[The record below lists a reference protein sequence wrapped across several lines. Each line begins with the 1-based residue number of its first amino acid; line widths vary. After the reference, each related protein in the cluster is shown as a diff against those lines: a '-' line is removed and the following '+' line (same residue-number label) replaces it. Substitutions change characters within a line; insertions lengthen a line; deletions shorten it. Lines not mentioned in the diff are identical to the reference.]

1 MVHIVRAQG
10 RPFVVQGVPEHRGDI
25 DRCRFSVKN
34 SARCAVCVCTK
45 RSMAASCRACAA
57 KCATCVGNAGKCLEC
72 SADEYIDQTTA
83 ACNATAALTH
93 CTAAGALGCRACEP
107 GFFLELGNCVACPAA
122 CVTSTSLETC
132 QSCADD
138 FVVVD
143 GACVPFTAID
153 ACMSAH
159 DGVCT
164 SCADGYFLS
173 EGKCFK
179 DTNTTLAIV
188 LPVVA
193 CPVVFVV
200 VTFIVVI
207 FTVWRRRA
215 KKADEQRSHFKIA
228 RSNVA
233 FVPLGNAR
241 GLVTNRTAL
250 DFQFDVDDDTP
261 LPVEEE
267 SRDVVCVGTLGRGRQ
282 RSSCRWRNDFSTW
295 SCRDDA
301 GDAE

>member
-1 MVHIVRAQG
+1 
-10 RPFVVQGVPEHRGDI
+10 
-25 DRCRFSVKN
+25 
-34 SARCAVCVCTK
+34 
-45 RSMAASCRACAA
+45 
-57 KCATCVGNAGKCLEC
+57 
-72 SADEYIDQTTA
+72 
-83 ACNATAALTH
+83 
-93 CTAAGALGCRACEP
+93 
-107 GFFLELGNCVACPAA
+107 
-122 CVTSTSLETC
+122 
-132 QSCADD
+132 
-138 FVVVD
+138 
-143 GACVPFTAID
+143 
-153 ACMSAH
+153 MSAH

-282 RSSCRWRNDFSTW
+282 RSSCRGPERRRHAAGRAEVGTPKGLCGGVHSLCHTALHV
-295 SCRDDA
+295 RD
-301 GDAE
+301 

>member
-93 CTAAGALGCRACEP
+93 CTAAGALGCRACEA

-138 FVVVD
+138 FITD
-143 GACVPFTAID
+143 GACIPFSTLD
-153 ACMSAH
+153 ACTSARN
-159 DGVCT
+159 GACT

-173 EGKCFK
+173 EGKWFE
-179 DTNTTLAIV
+179 DTT
-188 LPVVA
+188 
-193 CPVVFVV
+193 
-200 VTFIVVI
+200 
-207 FTVWRRRA
+207 RRLR
-215 KKADEQRSHFKIA
+215 
-228 RSNVA
+228 
-233 FVPLGNAR
+233 L
-241 GLVTNRTAL
+241 
-250 DFQFDVDDDTP
+250 
-261 LPVEEE
+261 
-267 SRDVVCVGTLGRGRQ
+267 
-282 RSSCRWRNDFSTW
+282 SSSL
-295 SCRDDA
+295 SCA
-301 GDAE
+301 PSSS